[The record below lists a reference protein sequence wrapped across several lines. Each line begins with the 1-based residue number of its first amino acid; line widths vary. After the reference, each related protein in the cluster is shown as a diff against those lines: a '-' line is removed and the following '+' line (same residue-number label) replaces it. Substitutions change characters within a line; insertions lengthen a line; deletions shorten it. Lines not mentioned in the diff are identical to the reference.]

1 MALPTLEKTWQ
12 YDVNQDLATS
22 GVLATDQRALMFA
35 IKDALVSFGVQP
47 WTVVSSSDSSSAGAS
62 DYWVDAADLVF
73 AGPGV
78 AHSWIVLKQT
88 GLGTNVQLCI
98 DLINQYDYSVA
109 TVILSPNAG
118 FTGGSTTARP
128 TATDEVTVL
137 SSAAW
142 TGLAAAADVKLHVMQ
157 SDDGQCTRVVI
168 CSQSACRGLWILDK
182 LADSSL
188 AIPVVVTM
196 KNGTTTGSTHL
207 TNAYFVGRH
216 STTNLT
222 AYCGTEYYNTTAG
235 VNANSGAPSDISGL
249 YPITPLSAWSETTGA
264 KGRLGRFQDLWIG
277 SSSFGLGGTY
287 PATPDSKLFAQFQ
300 QFVFPWDGSTP
311 LIV

>member
-12 YDVNQDLATS
+12 HDVNQDLATS

-35 IKDALVSFGVQP
+35 IKDSLVSFAVQA
-47 WTVVSSSDSSSAGAS
+47 WTVLLSSDSSSAGAA
-62 DYWVDAADLVF
+62 DYWVDAGDLVF
-73 AGPGV
+73 AGPGTP
-78 AHSWIVLKQT
+78 HSWIVLKQT
-88 GLGTNVQLCI
+88 GLGTNVQICI

-109 TVILSPNAG
+109 TVILSPSAG

-142 TGLAAAADVKLHVMQ
+142 TSLAAAVDVKLHVMQ

-168 CSQSACRGLWILDK
+168 CSQSTCKGLWIIDK
-182 LADSSL
+182 LADSAL
-188 AIPVVVTM
+188 TVPVVASI
-196 KNGTTTGSTHL
+196 KNGSFTASNYL
-207 TNAYFVGRH
+207 ASAYFVGRH

-222 AYCGTEYYNTTAG
+222 TYCGTEYYSSTAG

-249 YPITPLSAWSETTGA
+249 YPITPLSAWSETTSA